1 MWVAPERSWLGSVF
15 IKAIGRKIKLGMVV
29 PYLICRSWWLIG
41 ISSSKRWKLCT
52 PFRVVGVMNRR
63 PSSWIDVVDMRAQS
77 PFKVSGVLHGSYGEK
92 AEASSTPLI
101 ILVVG
106 SEMPLR
112 FSSIVQLVGAEPSTL
127 PFRSLLSWD
136 KNCLPL
142 PLILNTHRPLPP
154 PSVARDG

>member
-1 MWVAPERSWLGSVF
+1 
-15 IKAIGRKIKLGMVV
+15 
-29 PYLICRSWWLIG
+29 
-41 ISSSKRWKLCT
+41 
-52 PFRVVGVMNRR
+52 MNRR

-154 PSVARDG
+154 LGCP